1 MDLGKLLGHK
11 HAKKFRK
18 RPQNAPNKLLLSKL
32 LPKYTSCWEL
42 NFFLNLCCVQVHC
55 NTHCNTLCNT
65 PRNAVFCSVAWFPSE
80 KKAILF
86 KIGPWLLK
94 FQKRLVCLNF
104 SALRSCVAH
113 CVAECVAECCRV
125 LQGHRN
131 VATRFHKTPQVLCGE
146 LLSSLAR
153 QTLSRS
159 WVQAHNTEPCL
170 DQTTFAS
177 LCSLAV
183 HLVLF
188 HGLVPPGAANCL
200 SSCH

>member
-1 MDLGKLLGHK
+1 MLYFAALRGS
-11 HAKKFRK
+11 R
-18 RPQNAPNKLLLSKL
+18 
-32 LPKYTSCWEL
+32 
-42 NFFLNLCCVQVHC
+42 V
-55 NTHCNTLCNT
+55 
-65 PRNAVFCSVAWFPSE
+65 E

-125 LQGHRN
+125 LQGHCN

-153 QTLSRS
+153 QTLSRC

-188 HGLVPPGAANCL
+188 HGLVLPIVYQAAIKISKQTTPYFHIVQVL
-200 SSCH
+200 ALVFQIL

>member
-1 MDLGKLLGHK
+1 M
-11 HAKKFRK
+11 
-18 RPQNAPNKLLLSKL
+18 
-32 LPKYTSCWEL
+32 
-42 NFFLNLCCVQVHC
+42 
-55 NTHCNTLCNT
+55 
-65 PRNAVFCSVAWFPSE
+65 
-80 KKAILF
+80 
-86 KIGPWLLK
+86 
-94 FQKRLVCLNF
+94 
-104 SALRSCVAH
+104 RSCVAH

-188 HGLVPPGAANCL
+188 HGLVLPIVYQAAIKNFKTNHNILSHRAGSCASLSNSVALPQELHAKKHMHTLRPAVSRYTAQDCPCLQFHGPEKGA
-200 SSCH
+200 